1 MTAEAH
7 ARAHT
12 PMESPTEQFS
22 TAMRQRGLIPPSPH
36 IADGKIHR
44 CDVEGKNGK
53 NDGAYLLH
61 LDGIPA
67 GGFENHKDGIGWENW
82 RADIGRKYTPDE
94 ETAHKQKVEAMR
106 RERETDTAR
115 RHAEGQAKAKA
126 ILSAAKPATGDHPYE
141 IRKKINAC
149 PGVMRGA
156 WLQRNIDDCLL
167 IPIYDGDG
175 TLWNVE
181 AIFTAKLNISGK
193 ERDKDFLFGAR
204 KAGMHFLI
212 GQFPENTQAVFDC
225 YIPEGFSTGMSI
237 HMATALP
244 VVVAFDAGNVP
255 PVAEAIRK
263 KYPNARIIIAGDDD
277 RWRVDAQ
284 GQPLPN
290 AGRIK
295 AVEAANR
302 FSCRVMFPVF
312 ADATLERLRAAG
324 EKLPTD
330 WNDLHCLE
338 GMDEVRRQLNASGSN
353 IPWEVP
359 ILFDAVAGQVIPP
372 TILPSPYCEFAEAI
386 AEATETPQSMATLI
400 VLGVIALILSRKYRV
415 LASADHSEPLN
426 LYIFIAMLPG
436 NRKSSIFNACLLP
449 AIKWENSKKKELEP
463 KIKKIVSERKT
474 LEKIIEGKRLNAAR
488 SESPTE
494 QAALMEEITE
504 LEANL
509 PIVPIVPQLF
519 ITDATPESMRNKV
532 LEQDG
537 VLGALSDE
545 GGIVDVI
552 AGLYT
557 GGNAN
562 IDIILK
568 GIDGGHVRVERK
580 GESVSLN
587 PYLTF
592 VLAVQPAV
600 LDTMAEKKSFAGRG
614 LLERFLYCIPQSPL
628 GYRTHDKPPVPE
640 KIRNDYEAAIN
651 NLLNI
656 PKEVINGDLILQML
670 NVDPAALAE
679 WKEFQREIEIM
690 MRPGGALSNRTGWAS
705 KLPGFVL
712 RIAANLYIAR
722 HHANIDAMQKA
733 DQEAM
738 KSALVLGAL
747 LVEHGELAFQSMVCD
762 ELTRHARALWL
773 WISAKGVNSI
783 SRSDIT
789 YGVKNRTTG
798 KAETLEPLLNELIRR
813 HLLRERKEVTGGR
826 PVTIYDINP
835 LAMESQHG

>member
-1 MTAEAH
+1 
-7 ARAHT
+7 
-12 PMESPTEQFS
+12 
-22 TAMRQRGLIPPSPH
+22 
-36 IADGKIHR
+36 
-44 CDVEGKNGK
+44 
-53 NDGAYLLH
+53 
-61 LDGIPA
+61 
-67 GGFENHKDGIGWENW
+67 
-82 RADIGRKYTPDE
+82 
-94 ETAHKQKVEAMR
+94 
-106 RERETDTAR
+106 
-115 RHAEGQAKAKA
+115 
-126 ILSAAKPATGDHPYE
+126 
-141 IRKKINAC
+141 
-149 PGVMRGA
+149 
-156 WLQRNIDDCLL
+156 
-167 IPIYDGDG
+167 
-175 TLWNVE
+175 
-181 AIFTAKLNISGK
+181 
-193 ERDKDFLFGAR
+193 
-204 KAGMHFLI
+204 
-212 GQFPENTQAVFDC
+212 
-225 YIPEGFSTGMSI
+225 
-237 HMATALP
+237 
-244 VVVAFDAGNVP
+244 
-255 PVAEAIRK
+255 
-263 KYPNARIIIAGDDD
+263 
-277 RWRVDAQ
+277 
-284 GQPLPN
+284 
-290 AGRIK
+290 
-295 AVEAANR
+295 
-302 FSCRVMFPVF
+302 
-312 ADATLERLRAAG
+312 
-324 EKLPTD
+324 
-330 WNDLHCLE
+330 
-338 GMDEVRRQLNASGSN
+338 
-353 IPWEVP
+353 
-359 ILFDAVAGQVIPP
+359 
-372 TILPSPYCEFAEAI
+372 
-386 AEATETPQSMATLI
+386 
-400 VLGVIALILSRKYRV
+400 
-415 LASADHSEPLN
+415 
-426 LYIFIAMLPG
+426 
-436 NRKSSIFNACLLP
+436 
-449 AIKWENSKKKELEP
+449 
-463 KIKKIVSERKT
+463 
-474 LEKIIEGKRLNAAR
+474 
-488 SESPTE
+488 
-494 QAALMEEITE
+494 MEEITE

-690 MRPGGALSNRTGWAS
+690 MRPGGALSIRTGWAS